1 MTKRK
6 WLLTI
11 LAVVPLAGG
20 LVAACSP
27 VRTLN
32 ALTPAGD
39 YLLTA
44 DIAYGPDPR
53 HRLDLYTPRSA
64 APTNGFPVVVF
75 LYGGAWNRGD
85 RADFQFVGAALA
97 SRGILAVLA
106 DYRLYPQVRY
116 PDFLDDSARALAWA
130 QREAAR
136 LGGNPGRLFVMGHSA
151 GAYNA
156 AMLAL
161 DQRWLKA
168 QGATPSVLAG
178 WIGLAGPYDFY
189 PITNADAQPVFFHPD
204 YPKDSQP
211 IAFAGKTSPRSFL
224 GAAVTDTLVNP
235 ERNTRQLADKLAAA
249 GVPVTLRFYDKVD
262 HVTLIGAFA
271 WPLRP
276 LAPVLDDV
284 AAFVK
289 GAP

>member
-1 MTKRK
+1 MTKLG

-11 LAVVPLAGG
+11 IATTLLAGG

-32 ALTPAGD
+32 ALTPTGG
-39 YLLTA
+39 YRLTA
-44 DIAYGPDPR
+44 DIAYSPDPR
-53 HRLDLYTPRSA
+53 HQLDIYTPRSP

-85 RADFQFVGAALA
+85 RADYQFVGAALA
-97 SRGILAVLA
+97 SKGILAVLA

-116 PDFLDDSARALAWA
+116 PDFLVDSARALAWA

-136 LGGNPGRLFVMGHSA
+136 LGGDPSRLFVMGHSA

-161 DQRWLKA
+161 DARWLKA
-168 QGATPSVLAG
+168 EGLSPSILAG

-189 PITNADAQPVFFHPD
+189 PMTNVDAQPVFFHPD

-224 GAAVTDTLVNP
+224 GAATTDTLVNP

-249 GVPVTLRFYDKVD
+249 GVGVTQRFYDKVD
-262 HVTLIGAFA
+262 HITLIGAFA

-276 LAPVLDDV
+276 LAPVLEDV